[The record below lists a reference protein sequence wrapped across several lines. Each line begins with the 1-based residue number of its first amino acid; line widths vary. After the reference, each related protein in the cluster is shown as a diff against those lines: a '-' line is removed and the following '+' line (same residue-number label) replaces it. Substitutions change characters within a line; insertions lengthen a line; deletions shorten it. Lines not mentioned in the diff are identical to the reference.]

1 MVFSSPEF
9 LFAFLPIFMALYFL
23 CPGRKTKNVWL
34 LIASLFFYAWGEP
47 VYVVLMIVSIVVN
60 WVLALALD
68 REARNPTRQGP
79 GDSSNLFDSPGV
91 AVRRRAIL
99 IVAVMFNLLV
109 IGFFKY
115 ESFLAGIVNNA
126 LSTMLAPDLNL
137 PLPIGISF
145 YTLQALSYVI
155 DVYRREVP
163 AQRNVLFLGMY
174 ISCFPQLIAGPIV
187 RYQTIAHQITT
198 RKENL
203 ADFSSGLRLFI
214 IGLAKK
220 ALLANT
226 MAILADLMLAQGGS
240 NIGAVGAWAGIIAYT
255 FQIYFDFSGYSDMAI
270 GLGRMM
276 GFKYLRN
283 FNYPYISRSIT
294 EFWRR
299 WHISLSSFFRDYL
312 YIPLGGSRVTKP
324 RWVFNIAVVWA
335 VTGLWHGAAWNFVL
349 WGVYYGALLI
359 CEKLF
364 LGKLIEKLPRIL
376 QHVYMLAV
384 VIFGWTFF
392 WIPDV
397 GQLVLWWQA
406 MLGSFGA
413 CGTQTFWQLTAWE
426 YWPVFLICAVASVPI
441 CPYVKARF
449 EAWVEGRK
457 LEDFSKTGIVNT
469 RCIKADSLCMLQ
481 ATPINRQRHTAMLVF
496 SIAVDLCLLA
506 LLVLSILSIVSG
518 SYNPFIYFQF

>member
-23 CPGRKTKNVWL
+23 CPGRKFKNVWL
-34 LIASLFFYAWGEP
+34 LVASLFFYAWGEP
-47 VYVVLMIVSIVVN
+47 VYVVLMIVSIVTN
-60 WVLALALD
+60 WALALALD
-68 REARNPTRQGP
+68 RKPKIHRGGGSADFPNLTSTP
-79 GDSSNLFDSPGV
+79 GNTPH
-91 AVRRRAIL
+91 RKAIL
-99 IVAVMFNLLV
+99 VIAIIFNLLV

-187 RYQTIAHQITT
+187 RYKTIADQIVN

-203 ADFSSGLRLFI
+203 ADFTSGLRLFI

-226 MAILADLMLAQGGS
+226 VAILADSMLAQGGAQ
-240 NIGAVGAWAGIIAYT
+240 IGAVGAWAGIIAYT

-312 YIPLGGSRVTKP
+312 YIPLGGSRVSRP
-324 RWVFNIAVVWA
+324 RWIFNIAVVWA

-364 LGKLIEKLPRIL
+364 LGRLIEKLPRIL
-376 QHVYMLAV
+376 QHAYMLAV
-384 VIFGWTFF
+384 VVFGWSFF
-392 WIPDV
+392 WIPDI

-406 MLGSFGA
+406 MLGDFGS
-413 CGTQTFWQLTAWE
+413 CGAQTFWQLTAWE
-426 YWPVFLICAVASVPI
+426 YWPVFLVCAVASTPV
-441 CPYVKARF
+441 CPYIKARF
-449 EAWVEGRK
+449 EAWLEGRK
-457 LEDFSKTGIVNT
+457 LNDFAEKGVANT
-469 RCIKADSLCMLQ
+469 RCIQADMLCVLEAKPVGKKREAVMF
-481 ATPINRQRHTAMLVF
+481 VF
-496 SIAVDLCLLA
+496 SIAIDLS
-506 LLVLSILSIVSG
+506 LLVLFALSILNIVSG